1 MKMSLNK
8 SSGQKKIDFIFGRQ
22 SESQQQA
29 NKMPT
34 TLVLYYTASVTVTVP
49 NKIARKLKEQE
60 GVQSCE
66 NATWAFGNKWGD
78 LYYQDEDGEEH
89 MIEGNGGDCDYKR
102 SEEGEWLDE
111 EESGD
116 EEKEEE
122 SEDEEK
128 EEDDDVIPQCC
139 NDANGCPQCCSEDE
153 EKEEDGDGFVICSKC
168 DKGGGK
174 CDGEC
179 EESK

>member
-1 MKMSLNK
+1 MVSL
-8 SSGQKKIDFIFGRQ
+8 SEPVGKKIDFIFGRQ

-66 NATWAFGNKWGD
+66 NAAWAFGNKWGN
-78 LYYQDEDGEEH
+78 LYYQDEDGKEH
-89 MIEGNGGDCDYKR
+89 EIEGNGGDCDYKR
-102 SEEGEWLDE
+102 TEQGEWWD
-111 EESGD
+111 
-116 EEKEEE
+116 EEE
-122 SEDEEK
+122 SEDEE
-128 EEDDDVIPQCC
+128 DDDVIAQCC
-139 NDANGCPQCCSEDE
+139 NDANGCPQCCSEE
-153 EKEEDGDGFVICSKC
+153 EEDEDGDGFVICSKC
-168 DKGGGK
+168 GKGGGK

>member
-1 MKMSLNK
+1 MARLTFLSGIKRSLNK

-60 GVQSCE
+60 GVQNSE
-66 NATWAFGNKWGD
+66 DATWAFGNKWGD

-102 SEEGEWLDE
+102 TEQGEWWD
-111 EESGD
+111 
-116 EEKEEE
+116 EEE
-122 SEDEEK
+122 SEDEE
-128 EEDDDVIPQCC
+128 DDDVIAQCC
-139 NDANGCPQCCSEDE
+139 NDANGCPQCCSEE
-153 EKEEDGDGFVICSKC
+153 EEDEDGDGFVICSKC
-168 DKGGGK
+168 GKGGGK

>member
-1 MKMSLNK
+1 MARLTFLSGIKMSLNK

-66 NATWAFGNKWGD
+66 NAAWAFGNKWGD
-78 LYYQDEDGEEH
+78 LYYQGEDGKEH
-89 MIEGNGGDCDYKR
+89 KIEGNVEECDYKR
-102 SEEGEWLDE
+102 TEQGEWWD
-111 EESGD
+111 
-116 EEKEEE
+116 EEE

-128 EEDDDVIPQCC
+128 EEE
-139 NDANGCPQCCSEDE
+139 SEDE

-168 DKGGGK
+168 GKGGGK

>member
-1 MKMSLNK
+1 MARLTFLSGIKMSLNK
-8 SSGQKKIDFIFGRQ
+8 SSGQKKIDLIFGRQ

-66 NATWAFGNKWGD
+66 NAAWAFGNKWGD
-78 LYYQDEDGEEH
+78 LYYQGEDGKEH
-89 MIEGNGGDCDYKR
+89 KIEGNVEECDYKR
-102 SEEGEWLDE
+102 TEQGEWWDE
-111 EESGD
+111 EE
-116 EEKEEE
+116 
-122 SEDEEK
+122 
-128 EEDDDVIPQCC
+128 
-139 NDANGCPQCCSEDE
+139 SEDE

-168 DKGGGK
+168 GKGGGK